1 MIVSSMSDYKT
12 KSVVLITR
20 PQQDARALELILQ
33 ERGFTPLLA
42 PIFKISY
49 MSGAEPSLRGVQ
61 ALIFTSANGVRAFF
75 SRVGVVSLPA
85 FTVGEVTAAVA
96 RSNGLIQTESA
107 GGNVGDLADLLMSR
121 CKPELGNLL
130 HIAGSNVTGHLGNIL
145 SSAGYQYTREVFYK
159 AIKVPMLDHLCQRT
173 IARGHVDFV
182 LFYSPRT
189 AECFV
194 ELAMAAGLN
203 EEFET
208 SVALCLSNAV
218 ALKLQKLPW
227 RRIVTA
233 SAPNQAAL
241 LTALENQK
249 PQ

>member
-1 MIVSSMSDYKT
+1 
-12 KSVVLITR
+12 
-20 PQQDARALELILQ
+20 
-33 ERGFTPLLA
+33 
-42 PIFKISY
+42 
-49 MSGAEPSLRGVQ
+49 
-61 ALIFTSANGVRAFF
+61 
-75 SRVGVVSLPA
+75 
-85 FTVGEVTAAVA
+85 
-96 RSNGLIQTESA
+96 
-107 GGNVGDLADLLMSR
+107 MSR

-208 SVALCLSNAV
+208 SVALCLSDAV